1 MANLDTIAKILTE
14 AVNEVD
20 KKELAFAVARS
31 IDKYR
36 QSKSADKRNN
46 TH

>member
-1 MANLDTIAKILTE
+1 MANLDTIAKILT
-14 AVNEVD
+14 AAINEVD

-36 QSKSADKRNN
+36 QSKSPDKHNN
-46 TH
+46 SH